1 MKMNNLLFGLIIVGM
16 VLVVGCQT
24 TTSPYISDIKI
35 EPSYVKQGEAFS
47 IGFVVNNPLTV
58 AFQGKVE
65 FKSDCFENLLSKKD
79 VSVPSSSK
87 LPFKSEFTVYK
98 PSSDSSDKSKCKGI
112 QQITVLL
119 EDSND
124 KVVASYLAQLNTVE

>member
-65 FKSDCFENLLSKKD
+65 FKSDCFKNLLSKKD

-87 LPFKSEFTVYK
+87 LPFKSEFNAY
-98 PSSDSSDKSKCKGI
+98 SLDKCKGI
-112 QQITVLL
+112 QQITILL

-124 KVVASYLAQLNTVE
+124 KVVASYLTQLNIVE